1 MRPPTLP
8 LLLALVLVGSTDVTG
23 RLSAVAADTA
33 GDEDGD
39 VSLADRLKVGLKAR
53 RPEEEEFLEKVA
65 TLVLTGKLPRKLVDS
80 TYIWAIRRRQDYPF
94 PAFERALQ
102 LQADRLGVDL

>member
-1 MRPPTLP
+1 MRPQAI
-8 LLLALVLVGSTDVTG
+8 LLALLLVGTSTVFHP
-23 RLSAVAADTA
+23 LSDPHAAESID
-33 GDEDGD
+33 DEDGD
-39 VSLADRLKVGLKAR
+39 VSLADRLKVGLRAR

-65 TLVLTGKLPRKLVDS
+65 TLVRTGKLPRKLVDS

>member
-1 MRPPTLP
+1 MRSQT
-8 LLLALVLVGSTDVTG
+8 LLLALALVGTTGVSG
-23 RLSAVAADTA
+23 RLSGAPVAET
-33 GDEDGD
+33 GDDEAGD

-80 TYIWAIRRRQDYPF
+80 TYMWAIRRRQDYPF